1 MVNYYIC
8 ATPYHVINSIFIKK
22 NYYDTDTNIML
33 LTNNCKNAKVIINRL
48 ANESV
53 FEECF
58 YVDDTDLRS
67 DESGLIKHYR
77 LLLERFFDQTLIDN
91 YIKLEI
97 SADRVIV
104 FSFTMF
110 NMLVQTRLAEK
121 NKQLEICVGEDGI
134 RDYIY
139 EDFGI
144 SESAWFKAVK
154 CMRNYLGHPLITLPD
169 NYKRFLYRPQLRK
182 ILYGDESSLSILTSF
197 EVKESLGLVNRI
209 FEYSPD
215 ANIQQKYIFFDSVYN
230 HDLMNLQKKLVYEI
244 NQQCHDFI
252 LKQHPRNTET
262 YEGILV
268 YQYSYIPWEVIC
280 MNCDLSNHVLIAVNS
295 NACFSPKFMLNS
307 EPKIIFL
314 YKLFFQE
321 KEYRDTEKLV
331 TLLWKTYSNKE
342 RIMIPSTIE
351 ELKEILL
358 RCEE

>member
-33 LTNNCKNAKVIINRL
+33 LTNNCKNANVIINRL

-53 FEECF
+53 FEQCF
-58 YVDDTDLRS
+58 YIDDTDLRS
-67 DESGLIKHYR
+67 DESGRIKHYR

-110 NMLVQTRLAEK
+110 NMLVQSRLAEQ

-154 CMRNYLGHPLITLPD
+154 CMRNYSGHPLITLPD

-182 ILYGDESSLSILTSF
+182 ILYDDDSSLSILTSF
-197 EVKESLGLVNRI
+197 GVKESLELVNRI

-230 HDLMNLQKKLVYEI
+230 HDLMNLQKKWSMKSI
-244 NQQCHDFI
+244 
-252 LKQHPRNTET
+252 
-262 YEGILV
+262 
-268 YQYSYIPWEVIC
+268 
-280 MNCDLSNHVLIAVNS
+280 S
-295 NACFSPKFMLNS
+295 NA
-307 EPKIIFL
+307 II
-314 YKLFFQE
+314 LF
-321 KEYRDTEKLV
+321 
-331 TLLWKTYSNKE
+331 
-342 RIMIPSTIE
+342 
-351 ELKEILL
+351 
-358 RCEE
+358 